1 MPGDREVLPAQH
13 APAGQLG
20 DREPV
25 DGLLEI
31 GDGDPSDLRPPELSP
46 PVPMSSAGAGC
57 LNGDQPPAWTEPPM
71 TTITATLAPRHSTSR
86 AASAGLWTL
95 QVLLAAVYAFSA
107 FGKLTADAQNV
118 AGFEAMGL
126 GVPGMYV
133 IGALELA
140 GAIAMFVPALTG
152 LAATCFVALMVG
164 AVILTWAIG
173 GGALVAI
180 PATVG
185 VVAAV
190 VAWGRRDGT
199 RRLVAHLRG

>member
-1 MPGDREVLPAQH
+1 M
-13 APAGQLG
+13 
-20 DREPV
+20 
-25 DGLLEI
+25 
-31 GDGDPSDLRPPELSP
+31 
-46 PVPMSSAGAGC
+46 
-57 LNGDQPPAWTEPPM
+57 
-71 TTITATLAPRHSTSR
+71 TATIATPTRTTSR

-107 FGKLTADAQNV
+107 YGKLTAEAQNV

-126 GVPGMYV
+126 GMPGMYI
-133 IGALELA
+133 IGLLELA

-152 LAATCFVALMVG
+152 LAATCFVALMIG
-164 AVILTWAIG
+164 AVIITAAIG

-190 VAWGRRDGT
+190 VAWGRRDST
-199 RRLVAHLRG
+199 RRLIARVHPA

>member
-1 MPGDREVLPAQH
+1 MTAIATPA
-13 APAGQLG
+13 
-20 DREPV
+20 
-25 DGLLEI
+25 
-31 GDGDPSDLRPPELSP
+31 
-46 PVPMSSAGAGC
+46 
-57 LNGDQPPAWTEPPM
+57 
-71 TTITATLAPRHSTSR
+71 ATRTRTTSR
-86 AASAGLWTL
+86 AVGAGLWTL

-107 FGKLTADAQNV
+107 FGKLTAEAQNV

-126 GVPGMYV
+126 GTTGMYI

-164 AVILTWAIG
+164 AVIMTWAIG

-190 VAWGRRDGT
+190 VAWGRRDST
-199 RRLVAHLRG
+199 RRLADQLRR

>member
-1 MPGDREVLPAQH
+1 MTAIATPA
-13 APAGQLG
+13 
-20 DREPV
+20 
-25 DGLLEI
+25 
-31 GDGDPSDLRPPELSP
+31 
-46 PVPMSSAGAGC
+46 
-57 LNGDQPPAWTEPPM
+57 
-71 TTITATLAPRHSTSR
+71 ATPTSR
-86 AASAGLWTL
+86 AAGAGLWVL

-107 FGKLTADAQNV
+107 FGKLTAEAQNV

-126 GVPGMYV
+126 GTTGMYV

-190 VAWGRRDGT
+190 VAWGRRDST
-199 RRLVAHLRG
+199 RQLVARLRR